1 MELVSFAYLNNTKLM
16 CTYNEALESLR
27 SLLAIL
33 ENIRGGDAEVIEKE
47 IIEPLE
53 STFSHIYVEDENG
66 AVSFANRTTEFLST
80 LQN

>member
-1 MELVSFAYLNNTKLM
+1 MS
-16 CTYNEALESLR
+16 TYNEALESLR

-33 ENIRGGDAEVIEKE
+33 ENIRGDDAEVIEKE